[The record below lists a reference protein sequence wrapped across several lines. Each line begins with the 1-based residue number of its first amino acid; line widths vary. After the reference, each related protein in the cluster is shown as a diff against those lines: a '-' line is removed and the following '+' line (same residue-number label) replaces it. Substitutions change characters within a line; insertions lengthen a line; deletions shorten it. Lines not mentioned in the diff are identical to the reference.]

1 MFKYETHLHTSG
13 CSACGVS
20 TAEEMVI
27 AAKEH
32 NYAGVIFTNHF
43 YHGNTSVNRKLDW
56 RDFVEKYERDYLKA
70 LEVGK
75 TLDIDVFFGFEEVYE
90 PGKEVLVYGVGPE
103 AVKEASFLRKADLQ
117 QLSDFVR
124 ENGGFI
130 AAAHPFRRRDYIPQP
145 EKEPDMRYF
154 DAIEVY
160 NSGNTEEDNKLA
172 FEFAKRKNVPVI
184 SGGDIHSKAYFGYS
198 GLAFNER
205 LHTPENLVKAL
216 KSQEYKLIING
227 NLVDFSEC

>member
-1 MFKYETHLHTSG
+1 M
-13 CSACGVS
+13 
-20 TAEEMVI
+20 
-27 AAKEH
+27 
-32 NYAGVIFTNHF
+32 
-43 YHGNTSVNRKLDW
+43 
-56 RDFVEKYERDYLKA
+56 
-70 LEVGK
+70 GK